1 MNRQKIGEIIQER
14 RQFLSL
20 KQEDVAEMGN
30 VTPKTIYLIERG
42 KGNPSIET
50 VQKILNVLGLEILIQ
65 IKQTD
70 K

>member
-1 MNRQKIGEIIQER
+1 MSRQKIGAIIQQR
-14 RQFLSL
+14 REFLSL

-30 VTPKTIYLIERG
+30 VTPKTIYLVERG

-50 VQKILNVLGLEILIQ
+50 LQKILNVLGLEILIQ

>member
-1 MNRQKIGEIIQER
+1 VSRQEIGAIIQQR
-14 RQFLSL
+14 REFLSL

-30 VTPKTIYLIERG
+30 VTPKTIYLVERG

-50 VQKILNVLGLEILIQ
+50 LQKILNVLGLEILIQ

>member
-1 MNRQKIGEIIQER
+1 M
-14 RQFLSL
+14 
-20 KQEDVAEMGN
+20 AEMGN
-30 VTPKTIYLIERG
+30 VTPKTIYLVEHG

-50 VQKILNVLGLEILIQ
+50 LQKILNVLGLEILIQ

>member
-1 MNRQKIGEIIQER
+1 VSRQKIGAIIQQR
-14 RQFLSL
+14 REFLSL

-30 VTPKTIYLIERG
+30 VTPKTIYLVEHG

-50 VQKILNVLGLEILIQ
+50 LQKILNVLGLEILIQ

>member
-1 MNRQKIGEIIQER
+1 VSRQKIGAIIQQR
-14 RQFLSL
+14 REFLSL

-30 VTPKTIYLIERG
+30 VTPKTIYLVERG

-50 VQKILNVLGLEILIQ
+50 LQKILNVLGLEILIQ